1 MIRLS
6 VEELNFPK
14 YDDENVISAWTWI
27 RSFMSDKDWEKRKS
41 TIEQKIVLKFRDT
54 PPFSEP
60 LTEGTLMNIKDD
72 VIGWYLYLVDM
83 IINEP
88 HKYEFFQGA
97 RILPIFKRLGMDLE
111 LLKKIEGIDSKIKS
125 LIKKRRSEA
134 DALLFEILTALLWA
148 RNGYKVSF
156 LDEKGNMKTPDLVA
170 EKDGETFNI
179 ECKRQSKTSDY
190 TYRETAK
197 RQKMVSYI
205 SKILM
210 TKSLLLDIVFHVE
223 LESLP
228 DTYLFDLLVDKLKSP
243 IAGKII
249 SNHEVDITLSFVDIT
264 QIIKHLKTHFVKNHS
279 PMLNYL
285 IGRRPVDNKGFTCG
299 IYANFYRVGDGEIN
313 NLYISDLSHA
323 YGVYWDCDAK
333 EALWKKARDIRSQI
347 NAAMK
352 QFSQENTAV
361 IHIGLETFDG
371 PKVEMTRFE
380 KIQNTIENINPL
392 ETNLRW
398 IFCNFFQ
405 AYSPHNEYWIFDE
418 TQTTLTAYEK
428 PILPIDSTL
437 MIVPEDGNIENN
449 ISHWE
454 RPLPY

>member
-1 MIRLS
+1 MVRIS
-6 VEELNFPK
+6 VEDLNFPK
-14 YDDENVISAWTWI
+14 YDDEHVINAWRW
-27 RSFMSDKDWEKRKS
+27 FMSFISPNDWKKRKS
-41 TIEQKIVLKFRDT
+41 IIEDRITLKFRET

-97 RILPIFKRLGMDLE
+97 RILPIFKRFGMDLHLVKE
-111 LLKKIEGIDSKIKS
+111 IDGIESKVKS

-156 LDEKGNMKTPDLVA
+156 LDELENMKTPDLIA
-170 EKDGETFNI
+170 EKSGRKFNI

-205 SKILM
+205 SEALM
-210 TKSLLLDIVFHVE
+210 RKSLLLDIVFHVE
-223 LESLP
+223 LEALA
-228 DTYLFDLLVDKLKSP
+228 DTYLVDLLAEKLKNP
-243 IAGKII
+243 IAEKII
-249 SNHEVDITLSFVDIT
+249 SNNEVDITLSFIDIPR
-264 QIIKHLKTHFVKNHS
+264 IRKHLETHFVKNHS

-285 IGRRPVDNKGFTCG
+285 IGQKPVDNKGFTSG
-299 IYANFYRVGDGEIN
+299 IYANFFRVGEGEVN

-333 EALWKKARDIRSQI
+333 EALWAKARDIRSQV
-347 NAAMK
+347 NAAIK

-361 IHIGLETFDG
+361 IHIGLETFEG
-371 PKVEMTRFE
+371 PEVELTRFE
-380 KIQNTIENINPL
+380 KIQNTIENINPQD
-392 ETNLRW
+392 TSVRW

-405 AYSPHNEYWIFDE
+405 AYSPHNEDWAFDE
-418 TQTTLTAYEK
+418 TQKTLTAYEVPVA
-428 PILPIDSTL
+428 PINITL
-437 MIVPEDGNIENN
+437 MIAPVDDIENN